1 VLILMIILYLSRLL
15 IRPGVNNR
23 ALQLQGEAMDI
34 RKTISKLINALNT
47 NCRGKVDTKTVK
59 AIVEKHH
66 CQLID
71 IQYHDIANA
80 YIAQIADTEYFISI
94 AYDTKRRYWFHL
106 LHGKKDYSD
115 CPIPEKE
122 E

>member
-1 VLILMIILYLSRLL
+1 
-15 IRPGVNNR
+15 
-23 ALQLQGEAMDI
+23 MDI

-47 NCRGKVDTKTVK
+47 NCRGKVDTETVK

-71 IQYHDIANA
+71 IQYHEIANA

-106 LHGKKDYSD
+106 LHGKKDFS
-115 CPIPEKE
+115 EKE

>member
-1 VLILMIILYLSRLL
+1 MIILLLLTYLLRLS
-15 IRPGVNNR
+15 IRPGDSNR
-23 ALQLQGEAMDI
+23 AWQGDKKMGI
-34 RKTISKLINALNT
+34 KRTIARLISDLNA
-47 NCRGKVDTKTVK
+47 NCRGKVIDTGTVK
-59 AIVEKHH
+59 FVVEKHH

-71 IQYHDIANA
+71 IQYHKIANA

-115 CPIPEKE
+115 CSISEKE
-122 E
+122 G